1 MERARSHRTFDSERD
16 DSAPSAIAAALER
29 ARDLHSESE
38 IDLGYAVWGLS
49 FASGAVLALRRYP
62 PSPRSTGY
70 TCVWHR
76 RPDGLWTFYADVGD
90 GGGCHRHFGS
100 CVDRLVVAP
109 IRVEWTAPFRFL
121 VTIDGGRGLCW
132 SMQLAS
138 SLATT
143 VTSACLRLVPRSV
156 WCDDRKVRLLAAL
169 TSVSLRAGRLPL
181 AVHAPSGHR
190 FLLRPHSMWR
200 VVASR
205 ASVLGRDLGP
215 LIEPTEQA
223 TLGDFVIPRSGL
235 FVVGGGF

>member
-1 MERARSHRTFDSERD
+1 MTFEAERD
-16 DSAPSAIAAALER
+16 GSGPAAVAAALER
-29 ARDLHSESE
+29 ARDVEPGCES
-38 IDLGYAVWGLS
+38 DLGYAVWGLS
-49 FASGAVLALRRYP
+49 FGSGDVLALRRFP
-62 PSPRSTGY
+62 PNARSAGY

-76 RPDGLWTFYADVGD
+76 GPDGLWTFYADVGD
-90 GGGCHRHFGS
+90 GRGCHRHFGS
-100 CVDRLVVAP
+100 CVERLVVAP
-109 IRVEWTAPFRFL
+109 IRVEWITPFRFL

-132 SMQLAS
+132 SMKLAS

-143 VTSACLRLVPRSV
+143 VTSACLRLVPSNA

-169 TSVSLRAGRLPL
+169 SGVPLRAGRLPL
-181 AVHAPSGHR
+181 AVQAPSGHR

-215 LIEPTEQA
+215 VIEPTEQA

-235 FVVGGGF
+235 FVVVGGVGSI